1 MTTEPVSGA
10 AFRPVR
16 EIDASELPD
25 LVGTEV
31 GVSEW
36 MRITQEMIDR
46 FADATLDHQ
55 YIHVDPERAAQ
66 SPYGGTI
73 AHGLLVVSLLP
84 HLSSEA
90 LDFHVPNIRTRLN
103 YGYDRIRFTSPVPVD
118 SRVRA
123 RFRLTEATERSEG
136 RWRLKFE
143 ATVEVEGS
151 ERPAVV
157 AEWLRMW
164 IVGGGGH

>member
-1 MTTEPVSGA
+1 MTTESRSSTASKPG
-10 AFRPVR
+10 R
-16 EIDASELPD
+16 EIDASELPE

-31 GVSEW
+31 GVSDW
-36 MRITQEMIDR
+36 IRITQEMIDR

-55 YIHVDPERAAQ
+55 YIHVDPERAAG

-73 AHGLLVVSLLP
+73 AHGLLIVSLLP

-90 LDFHVPNIRTRLN
+90 LDFDVRDVRTRLN
-103 YGYDRIRFTSPVPVD
+103 YGYDRIRFTSPVPVG

-123 RFRLTEATERSEG
+123 RFRLADAAERSGG
-136 RWRLKFE
+136 RWRLTF
-143 ATVEVEGS
+143 AVTVEVERS

-164 IVGGGGH
+164 IVGSG